1 MNPMSEL
8 VTLIAHTQKADLPG
22 GSTRFAGLKLRP
34 AAQSDVHQLGSLYF
48 DAYDPGIACE
58 SLEEAIADIQ
68 ASFNGE
74 YGDFWSE
81 ASPVVESDSEIVAA
95 IMTVRRAP
103 WNDIPDCPFIV
114 ELFTSRNH
122 RRMGLARLLVEHCRA
137 TVETD
142 GEAAIALRVAEDNT
156 PARTLY
162 ESLGFVPWTPPA
174 TPTG

>member
-1 MNPMSEL
+1 MSEL
-8 VTLIAHTQKADLPG
+8 VTLIAPTEGADELG
-22 GSTRFAGLKLRP
+22 GSTRLAGLEVRP
-34 AAQSDVHQLGSLYF
+34 AAQSDLRQLGSLYF
-48 DAYDPGIACE
+48 DAYDPGIACD

-68 ASFNGE
+68 ASFDGE
-74 YGDFWSE
+74 YGGFWFE
-81 ASPVVESDSEIVAA
+81 ASPVVESDGEIVAA

-103 WNDIPDCPFIV
+103 WDDTPDCPFII

-122 RRMGLARLLVEHCRA
+122 RRMGLARLLVDQCMA

-142 GEAAIALRVAEDNT
+142 GETAITLRVAEDNT

-162 ESLGFVPWTPPA
+162 ESLGFVLWTPMA